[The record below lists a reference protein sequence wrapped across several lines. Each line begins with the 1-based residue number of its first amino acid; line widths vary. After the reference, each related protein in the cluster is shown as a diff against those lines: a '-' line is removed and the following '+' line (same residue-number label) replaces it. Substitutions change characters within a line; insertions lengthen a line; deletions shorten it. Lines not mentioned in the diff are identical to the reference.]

1 MTRET
6 RNLIRR
12 LSRIL
17 KLPSG
22 RVIDQA
28 VYRLAYQY
36 DLAGVAADWRAV
48 ARERFGKGWAGNV
61 AKSRL
66 KRHTRHADGRGRV

>member
-48 ARERFGKGWAGNV
+48 ARERFGKGW
-61 AKSRL
+61 L
-66 KRHTRHADGRGRV
+66 KQQEKNTCK

>member
-6 RNLIRR
+6 VRLISR

-17 KLPSG
+17 RLPSG

-36 DLAGVAADWRAV
+36 DLAGVAADWRSGAI
-48 ARERFGKGWAGNV
+48 ERFGKGW
-61 AKSRL
+61 L
-66 KRHTRHADGRGRV
+66 KQQGKKHANNR